1 MSVKNRILLLKVEK
15 EKILTLPGDV
25 NHRIVVYQLFFFL
38 AVDLMELVFWALDLK
53 TDLLYLVVV
62 TQRLEITSAWGK

>member
-1 MSVKNRILLLKVEK
+1 MSIENRILLLKVEK

-25 NHRIVVYQLFFFL
+25 NHRIVVYQLFFLL

-53 TDLLYLVVV
+53 TDLLYLLVV
-62 TQRLEITSAWGK
+62 TQRLEITSA

>member
-1 MSVKNRILLLKVEK
+1 MIRDLMNTNAEIVFVHARQQMSV
-15 EKILTLPGDV
+15 
-25 NHRIVVYQLFFFL
+25 

>member
-1 MSVKNRILLLKVEK
+1 MGMSIENRILLLKVEK

-25 NHRIVVYQLFFFL
+25 NHRIVVYQLFFLL

-53 TDLLYLVVV
+53 TDLLYLLVV
-62 TQRLEITSAWGK
+62 TQRLEITSA